1 MGHSFDAGSDLAHRK
16 TPWLGNLPGWSEL
29 GRKRVALPSPSLSL
43 SSLQSF
49 NTYFSNEH
57 SRLLL
62 LWKQVVG
69 VRRLVSEVKLST
81 ER

>member
-1 MGHSFDAGSDLAHRK
+1 MGGGGAAAGAGLSAA
-16 TPWLGNLPGWSEL
+16 GA
-29 GRKRVALPSPSLSL
+29 GRPSRSPP
-43 SSLQSF
+43 SLQSF

-62 LWKQVVG
+62 LWRQVVG
-69 VRRLVSEVKLST
+69 VRRLVSEVKMST